1 MAIQIRRRE
10 FITLLGGA
18 ATAWPLAAR
27 AQQPQRMRRIGVLMN
42 LPADNPEGQAR
53 LAAFLQG
60 LQETGWAVGH
70 NAQIDIR
77 WGGGDAEQMRTQAV
91 EMVTLA
97 PDVIFAS
104 SNPILVPLRHATRT
118 IPIVFAAV
126 IEPVAAGFV
135 ESLARPGGNVTG
147 FSSADYGVS
156 TKWLEVLKDIAP
168 RVTRVAVLYNPSN
181 PGALPQFTAISV
193 AASLLRIE
201 LSPAAVRDKDEI
213 ERAVAAFA
221 RIPNGGLI
229 VTRTTEV
236 LTHYGLIVTL
246 AARHVLPTVYPLRS
260 FVAHGG
266 LISYG
271 NDVVADY
278 RRAASYVD
286 RILRGEKPTDLPVQT
301 PTKFELAINLKTAKA
316 LGLTVPDSLLARADE
331 VIE

>member
-1 MAIQIRRRE
+1 VKRRD

-18 ATAWPLAAR
+18 AAWPLAAR
-27 AQQPQRMRRIGVLMN
+27 AQQRERMRRIGVLMN

-77 WGGGDAEQMRTQAV
+77 WGGGDAEQMSKQAV
-91 EMVTLA
+91 EMVALA

-104 SNPILVPLRHATRT
+104 SNPILVPLRRATRT

-168 RVTRVAVLYNPSN
+168 RVTRVAVLYDPSN

-193 AASLLRIE
+193 AASLLRNVQ
-201 LSPAAVRDKDEI
+201 LPDLAAAADRVLPHGRVHDLAFPFD
-213 ERAVAAFA
+213 VARQADVH
-221 RIPNGGLI
+221 REQLRHLDPHRGNIPNRCAGGWQC
-229 VTRTTEV
+229 
-236 LTHYGLIVTL
+236 
-246 AARHVLPTVYPLRS
+246 A
-260 FVAHGG
+260 
-266 LISYG
+266 
-271 NDVVADY
+271 
-278 RRAASYVD
+278 
-286 RILRGEKPTDLPVQT
+286 
-301 PTKFELAINLKTAKA
+301 NL
-316 LGLTVPDSLLARADE
+316 LLATPRATSALICSRARGRQGRALSAQHKQRSKSCRLDT
-331 VIE
+331 